1 MLCALKDV
9 AAAFKGRPFKMI
21 CQEDWFV
28 KQEQHNN
35 RDGSNDSNS
44 SHLRDHFLCAKYRIL
59 YALYQL
65 SLTISL
71 RGRFYCYPPFTN
83 GKLCSG
89 MIEKLTETQIF
100 FTPYPVLST
109 TVILSSCCLRVP
121 DWLTIWIWSLV
132 HQFLS
137 ESMSFFFE
145 AITLQ
150 RIILYTVFNYIPI
163 NMRF

>member
-71 RGRFYCYPPFTN
+71 RGRFYCYPFYKWETMLRDDRETN
-83 GKLCSG
+83 WNPD
-89 MIEKLTETQIF
+89 IF
-100 FTPYPVLST
+100 YSISCALHHCDIIFLLSTGSWLAHYLDLVLSAPVLEWKHELLLWGDYPT
-109 TVILSSCCLRVP
+109 K
-121 DWLTIWIWSLV
+121 DY
-132 HQFLS
+132 
-137 ESMSFFFE
+137 
-145 AITLQ
+145 TL
-150 RIILYTVFNYIPI
+150 YCF
-163 NMRF
+163 